1 MRAKEFDQSVREYEQ
16 DTARSAEIEKV
27 MARAGYERLGGGAEA
42 TAWSRKSGPVIKL
55 IMPDEHIINTDPAM
69 QSFKRF
75 YKLTKKH
82 PSKHWPIFYSMKD
95 ENGIASEFA
104 KFRIGNRKYM
114 QIAIEKL
121 QELSPR
127 EEDFIDE
134 ISTMI
139 ADGMPY
145 KEFVEEELPVIKKY
159 NPPTYK
165 IAQAINAQLPTL
177 WAAIEI
183 AYKKSSH
190 KYEWDLHGGN
200 VMKRANGTFVITDPF
215 IQWAG

>member
-1 MRAKEFDQSVREYEQ
+1 MRAEEFVQSMKEYEQ

-27 MARAGYERLGGGAEA
+27 MARAGYKRLGGGAEA

-121 QELSPR
+121 QELTPR

-139 ADGMPY
+139 ANGMPY

-177 WAAIEI
+177 WAAIEM